1 MKKNIIAVD
10 FGGTK
15 ILSALLN
22 DKNEIV
28 SRVKS
33 PTEIKTGSDGLVEAI
48 AATVKEV
55 MTQNSLKEDDIAAVC
70 LGVPGTVNPFTGVV
84 ENAPNIGM
92 NNYNIKEALQKYL
105 QIPVLIE
112 NDVNLAAIGI
122 KKFEFN
128 DNVNNMLV
136 VFIGTGI
143 GAGLIF
149 NGSIYRGSSY
159 FAGEIG
165 HTVIDVNTHI
175 NKKAKSKTFEQS
187 ASRTAIVNGIISD
200 IKKGKKSILSPL
212 VNENKRIKSKALLN
226 ALLEKDKIVLKHINN
241 SCNVIGTVL
250 ANAST
255 FLNIDTIVL
264 GGGVIEAMNEY
275 MMPRIQKAFK
285 NAVLDGPGKIVKI
298 VETKLGD
305 DAALYGGYGMVEEFL
320 KN

>member
-1 MKKNIIAVD
+1 MDNIITVD

-22 DKNEIV
+22 DKNEII
-28 SRVKS
+28 SRVKF
-33 PTEIKTGSDGLVEAI
+33 PTESNKGADIMVEAI
-48 AATVKEV
+48 AGSVAEV
-55 MTQNSLKEDDIAAVC
+55 MKQNNLSESDIKAVC
-70 LGVPGTVNPFTGVV
+70 LGVPGTVNPFTGIV
-84 ENAPNIGM
+84 EMAPNIGM
-92 NNYNIKEALQKYL
+92 TNYNIKEALQKYFH
-105 QIPVLIE
+105 IPVLIE

-128 DNVNNMLV
+128 NNVNNMLV
-136 VFIGTGI
+136 VFVGTGI
-143 GAGLIF
+143 GGGLIF
-149 NGSIYRGSSY
+149 NGNIYRGSSY

-165 HTVIDVNTHI
+165 HMVIDARTHI
-175 NKKAKSKTFEQS
+175 NKKGKAKSFEQS
-187 ASRTAIVNGIISD
+187 ASRTAIVDGIIAD

-226 ALLEKDKIVLKHINN
+226 ALNEKDKVVVKHINN
-241 SCNVIGTVL
+241 SCDIIGTVL
-250 ANAST
+250 ASVT
-255 FLNIDTIVL
+255 TLLNIDTVVL

-275 MMPRIQKAFK
+275 MMPRITKVFK
-285 NAVLDGPGKIVKI
+285 NAVLEGPGKCVKI